1 MHHSD
6 SSEDGPLVG
15 PPRARRKTRF
25 SRFWP
30 VKENEV
36 EVEDDVEDEDED
48 EVEVEVKEDES
59 VLDDGKS
66 PLPAMKISH
75 TTYKHKI
82 LTHYFSSQQFRRTE

>member
-36 EVEDDVEDEDED
+36 EVEVEDDVEDEDED

-66 PLPAMKISH
+66 PLASNENI
-75 TTYKHKI
+75 
-82 LTHYFSSQQFRRTE
+82 THHL